1 MLKSGQ
7 YCFIVD
13 KQSREVCAHQASLTR
28 TLLIEVPIP
37 SQYSE

>member
-13 KQSREVCAHQASLTR
+13 KQSGEVCAHQTSLTP
-28 TLLIEVPIP
+28 TLLIEVPVTKP
-37 SQYSE
+37 V